1 MRFGACGGG
10 VGQALLC
17 IAAVPRFL
25 ASTHFNAW
33 REKQITMQQQTVLDI
48 VPAPATTISAP
59 PANSSGKA
67 YMRDEV
73 RFYLDPIWAPIYAPY
88 EPLSKPLH
96 A

>member
-1 MRFGACGGG
+1 M
-10 VGQALLC
+10 LC

-25 ASTHFNAW
+25 ASTHFNVW

-59 PANSSGKA
+59 PSNSSGKA

-73 RFYLDPIWAPIYAPY
+73 RVACGHGWFCVRVLFVPV
-88 EPLSKPLH
+88 
-96 A
+96 